1 MATPDPLLSDSLRAR
16 LARVRLIVLDVD
28 GTLTDGTVTY
38 TDDGRELKSFH
49 IHDGIGMVLCGF
61 VGVRIAWITGRKSVM
76 VERRAQELGVT
87 HLYQK
92 IRDKATALAEIAL
105 REGVSPEEMAFMG
118 DDLIDLPAFRN
129 VGVAIAP
136 GDAVPEVRAAAHLVT
151 VRDGGRGAA
160 REAIEAILRARGDYD
175 AALGAYLLSLSQP
188 RANTGQ

>member
-76 VERRAQELGVT
+76 VERRAQELGVM

>member
-76 VERRAQELGVT
+76 VERRAQELGVM

-136 GDAVPEVRAAAHLVT
+136 GDAVSEVRAAAHLVT